1 MSDKIL
7 NIQNSI
13 LFYKFPLIL
22 TILIP
27 FFLITGPFLSD
38 LSVTICSIIFIF
50 NIIKFKNYN
59 YIKNTYSYF
68 FLFFIFILL
77 ISSLL
82 SNDVLYSSKSSI
94 FYIRFYLF
102 TLSTW
107 FLVKINPKIINYIFI
122 SILICFFILTIDGFI
137 QFIFKENIFG
147 WPLIKT
153 RVSSFFGDE
162 LILGSYLSR
171 LFPLLFAG
179 MIFRNQL
186 YKKKDFL
193 FYLVL
198 IVFVL
203 SEVLIFLSGERI
215 AFFYLNLSAL
225 FILLLSTN
233 YKKIRF
239 FTLSLSLIL
248 IVLISNFSPQFKERM
263 VDKTMEQIGINT
275 DQKYVF
281 TPQHN
286 DHYISAIKMFKKNIL
301 FGIGPKMFRHECS
314 DEQYKVSNY
323 SCSTHPHNSYLQL
336 LSETGLFSFLI
347 LTYVFIYFSYKS
359 LQHFFSKILKNKIIF
374 SDFQIALMSA
384 ILISIWPI
392 APTGNFFNNWI
403 SIVYFYPIGIFL
415 WTIENRKIL

>member
-171 LFPLLFAG
+171 L
-179 MIFRNQL
+179 
-186 YKKKDFL
+186 
-193 FYLVL
+193 LV
-198 IVFVL
+198 
-203 SEVLIFLSGERI
+203 
-215 AFFYLNLSAL
+215 
-225 FILLLSTN
+225 ILL
-233 YKKIRF
+233 IQR
-239 FTLSLSLIL
+239 
-248 IVLISNFSPQFKERM
+248 
-263 VDKTMEQIGINT
+263 
-275 DQKYVF
+275 
-281 TPQHN
+281 
-286 DHYISAIKMFKKNIL
+286 
-301 FGIGPKMFRHECS
+301 
-314 DEQYKVSNY
+314 
-323 SCSTHPHNSYLQL
+323 
-336 LSETGLFSFLI
+336 
-347 LTYVFIYFSYKS
+347 
-359 LQHFFSKILKNKIIF
+359 
-374 SDFQIALMSA
+374 
-384 ILISIWPI
+384 
-392 APTGNFFNNWI
+392 
-403 SIVYFYPIGIFL
+403 
-415 WTIENRKIL
+415 